1 MTGVV
6 TLISHLDLGWL
17 FIMGQALVLLALS
30 VYFLTLGQAARNAA
44 FYALPRRRFLE
55 KFRLGRKALSLFLP
69 RDAASEH
76 IQGKVDLKV
85 FDRKELSPNPIAR
98 GDLFSRLLKRGFDI
112 IMALGLLVF
121 AMPLLVAVAIAVK
134 LESKGP
140 VFYRQTRIG
149 RHGRSF
155 EILKFR
161 TMRVHAEEDGA
172 VWAKANDSRVTRVGA
187 FLRRSR
193 IDEIPQA
200 INILMGQMS
209 FVGPRPERPE
219 FIDLLVHEL
228 PHYED
233 RHLVKPGLTGWAQ
246 VNYPYGA
253 SVDDA
258 REKLKYDLYYVKNFS
273 LILDMFIIIKTVK
286 VAILGIGAR

>member
-6 TLISHLDLGWL
+6 TLISQLDLGWL
-17 FIMGQALVLLALS
+17 FILGQALVLLALS
-30 VYFLTLGQAARNAA
+30 GYFLTLGQAARNAA
-44 FYALPRRRFLE
+44 YYALPRRRFLE
-55 KFRLGRKALSLFLP
+55 KFRLGRKALSFFLP

-76 IQGKVDLKV
+76 IQGKVDLKA
-85 FDRKELSPNPIAR
+85 FDRKELSPNPVAR

-112 IMALGLLVF
+112 FMALGLLVF
-121 AMPLLVAVAIAVK
+121 AMPILLAAAIAVK
-134 LESKGP
+134 LESAGP
-140 VFYRQTRIG
+140 IFYRQTRIG
-149 RHGRSF
+149 RHGRCF

-161 TMRVHAEEDGA
+161 SMRVNAEDEGA
-172 VWAKANDSRVTRVGA
+172 VWAKANDSRVTGVGA

-200 INILMGQMS
+200 INILLGQMS

-219 FIDLLVHEL
+219 FTDLLVHEL

-233 RHLVKPGLTGWAQ
+233 RHLMKPGLTGWAQ

-253 SVDDA
+253 SVEDA
-258 REKLKYDLYYVKNFS
+258 REKLTYDLYYVKNFS
-273 LILDMFIIIKTVK
+273 LILDLFIIIKTVK
-286 VAILGIGAR
+286 VAILGLGSR